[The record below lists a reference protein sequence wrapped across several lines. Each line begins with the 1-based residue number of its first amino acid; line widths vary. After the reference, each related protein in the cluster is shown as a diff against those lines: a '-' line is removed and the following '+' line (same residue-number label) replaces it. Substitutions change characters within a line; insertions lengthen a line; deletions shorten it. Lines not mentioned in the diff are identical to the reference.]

1 MTFFSNLA
9 AAKNTFI
16 AWIEKEVAKFQA
28 EAPQIETFIENGV
41 KYATGVLKIVLS
53 QVDANSPAAKIITT
67 AVQDLLTLS
76 AVTYD
81 AGAHPSL
88 ASGFQDVVTNLG
100 ALETAVGIK
109 NPATVATVGKVIS
122 TIAAIASALLPAA
135 VAAV

>member
-1 MTFFSNLA
+1 MSLFSNLA
-9 AAKNTFI
+9 AAKNTFV
-16 AWIEKEVAKFQA
+16 AWIEKEYAKFQS
-28 EAPQIETFIENGV
+28 EAPAIETFIENGV

-76 AVTYD
+76 AVVYD

-88 ASGFQDVVTNLG
+88 ASGFQDVVANLG
-100 ALETAVGIK
+100 ALETAHGIK
-109 NPATVATVGKVIS
+109 NPGTVATVGQVIS
-122 TIAAIASALLPAA
+122 TIAAIAASLLP